1 MPRRLKKYKQMEN
14 ESCFF
19 GRRIQLNPLRYNY
32 ILSIK
37 SHTMNRKLGLIII
50 FLFFTF
56 SGIAHS
62 QIDEDGWYLQGD
74 PVVSKDKEIDLPPC
88 YTERTVTVGDGEGH
102 GSINRSEDCFK
113 KDFGSYESSVTWT
126 VPAKFLKPGNSID
139 FAMTCTTP
147 LDDIPTSGLIGY
159 DNNTILQ
166 ALSTNPEGKSTG
178 SFIVPDASYGEKM
191 AIYVDFVMISGLHG
205 GVVYN
210 YRYLRAGESGEYSA
224 PSDESQG
231 KRDDEDATGK
241 RDSET
246 ALAREEPED
255 NVEQRALDDS
265 DKPDDHKSDGR
276 DPAQNDILQTI
287 SSSIKKSAKNSAT
300 TSEKEPAPAEKKT
313 PDSDKDAYS
322 DRSAFSEQSAKP
334 SIPLKILSQVATG
347 DFEWNPQNFAG
358 LYYDLNSDT
367 GTESITATLTDDKL
381 SGSYPYGLT
390 YRTTAQ
396 QNRFAFEDWG
406 SYNVIGLF
414 GEKYFAGYLDAYG
427 SVSESL
433 FDESG
438 ERNLLSENKL
448 LRVLMDD
455 DQEKTLTTSTPLELK
470 DGYLLSI
477 DSIDAS
483 GDAATL
489 TLSRDGSRLA
499 TKKLFP
505 SRDGASMAEKTF
517 LYREDFGSSRD
528 VLIIAVHFKNAFRGA
543 DLDLATV
550 DGIWQLSTE
559 AVDVSEGTNF
569 DKMTVKT
576 ATAEGI
582 VMSNAES
589 DLTLGRNKDISL
601 MPGMGIKTADSGS
614 LRYCIYREIADP
626 GDFAIR
632 GAVATDSYSWNA
644 ANFAGFY
651 YDIDDDLETEL
662 LKTSVTDG
670 KLAEMDG
677 IIYTTDAIK
686 TGFRFEDWGSYRAIG
701 FLGEKCFAE
710 YISDSSMGLFFDKS
724 TDKSALAKKQLLK
737 VLADDDTEKTI
748 TTDSPLELEDGYEL
762 AIKSISSD
770 GNNVYLELSRNGEVV
785 HSAIMHP
792 SYDSSATADNT
803 YIYKGNAGELKNV
816 VLIAVHFKNAFR
828 GSDQNLATIDG
839 LWQLSDEPISVKEM
853 TSFGKLTIS
862 DIGARQI
869 SMNNIGNPITLS
881 KNKYISLAGDIYLQ
895 TADFDQLRYYIVR
908 EVGAKAKD

>member
-1 MPRRLKKYKQMEN
+1 M
-14 ESCFF
+14 
-19 GRRIQLNPLRYNY
+19 
-32 ILSIK
+32 
-37 SHTMNRKLGLIII
+37 LGLIII
-50 FLFFTF
+50 FLLFAF

-74 PVVSKDKEIDLPPC
+74 PVVSNDKEIDLPPC
-88 YTERTVTVGDGEGH
+88 YIERTVTVGAGEGH

-113 KDFGSYESSVTWT
+113 KGFGSYESSVTWT

-139 FAMTCTTP
+139 FAMTCTSP
-147 LDDIPTSGLIGY
+147 LDDIPTTGLIGY
-159 DNNTILQ
+159 DNHTILQ
-166 ALSTNPEGKSTG
+166 ALSTNPDGKSTG
-178 SFIVPDASYGEKM
+178 SFIVPDASYGDEM
-191 AIYVDFVMISGLHG
+191 AIYVDFVVISGLHG

-210 YRYLRAGESGEYSA
+210 YRYLKAGESGEYSA
-224 PSDESQG
+224 PADESQG
-231 KRDDEDATGK
+231 KRDDEDALGKRDDEDALGK

-255 NVEQRALDDS
+255 NVEQRALGDS
-265 DKPDDHKSDGR
+265 DKPDDHRSDGGE
-276 DPAQNDILQTI
+276 PAQNDILQTI

-300 TSEKEPAPAEKKT
+300 ASAKEPAPAEKKT
-313 PDSDKDAYS
+313 PDSDKDAS
-322 DRSAFSEQSAKP
+322 DRSAFSEQSAKQ
-334 SIPLKILSQVATG
+334 SSPLKILSQVAIG

-367 GTESITATLTDDKL
+367 GTESITTTLTNDKL

-396 QNRFAFEDWG
+396 QNRFAFDDWG
-406 SYNVIGLF
+406 SYNIIGLF
-414 GEKYFAGYLDAYG
+414 GEKYFAGYLDASG
-427 SVSESL
+427 SVGERL
-433 FDESG
+433 FGESG
-438 ERNLLSENKL
+438 EKNLLLKNKL
-448 LRVLMDD
+448 LQVLMDD
-455 DQEKTLTTSTPLELK
+455 DQEKTITTATPLELK
-470 DGYLLSI
+470 DGYMLSI

-505 SRDGASMAEKTF
+505 SRDGATMVEKTF
-517 LYREDFGSSRD
+517 LYREDFGSSKD

-543 DLDLATV
+543 DQNLATV

-559 AVDVSEGTNF
+559 AVDVSEGANF
-569 DKMTVKT
+569 DKLTIQTV
-576 ATAEGI
+576 TAEDI
-582 VMSNAES
+582 VMNNAGS

-601 MPGMGIKTADSGS
+601 MPGMGIKTADSEV
-614 LRYCIYREIADP
+614 LRYCLYREIADP
-626 GDFAIR
+626 EDFALR
-632 GAVATDSYSWNA
+632 GAVATDSYAWNA

-651 YDIDDDLETEL
+651 YNIDADLETEL
-662 LKTSVTDG
+662 LETSVTDG
-670 KLAEMDG
+670 KLTEPDG
-677 IIYTTDAIK
+677 ITYTTKAAK
-686 TGFRFEDWGSYRAIG
+686 TDFKFNGWGSYRVIG

-710 YISDSSMGLFFDKS
+710 YVSDSSEGLFFDKS
-724 TDKSALAKKQLLK
+724 TDRSALAKKQLLK

-762 AIKSISSD
+762 AIKSISTD

-803 YIYKGNAGELKNV
+803 YIYKGDAGVLNNV

-862 DIGARQI
+862 NSGPRQI
-869 SMNNIGNPITLS
+869 SMNNIGDPITLS
-881 KNKYISLAGDIYLQ
+881 KNKYVSLAGYIYLQ
-895 TADFDQLRYYIVR
+895 TADSDQLRYYIVR